1 MRCTLRHPLALERVL
16 ITGCCPCVFPRAGFT
31 DTMAKHT
38 TSAALLVVAALLLL
52 MGAPATNAFP
62 DNWLFGEF
70 ASESGFG

>member
-1 MRCTLRHPLALERVL
+1 
-16 ITGCCPCVFPRAGFT
+16 
-31 DTMAKHT
+31 MAKHT
-38 TSAALLVVAALLLL
+38 TSAAMLVVAALLLL